1 MIARHL
7 LLAGRKKQACQY
19 FLHAGQAALASYANH
34 EAEGY
39 FRQALELS
47 PEIDQKAACLA
58 GLGEAL
64 RRQGQREESIQ
75 ILRQWIYLYLKLEDH
90 DAAAHLYTCLS
101 RVLWEDD
108 YEKSWDTCQEGLAKL
123 EGSQESPGL
132 ARLLAEA
139 GRAAHFQVKPTKEV
153 VSLSQEGID
162 IAERCGELEAKAEA
176 SITIA
181 LRSDFDK
188 CISLLQEV
196 AAFCI
201 ANNLLRSAARA
212 FIGLGHVS
220 TQNFRSLE
228 VASQNHMH
236 AVDISILV
244 GDNGVL
250 LITLGNLAENLIE
263 QGHLRNVE
271 DKLTEILHN
280 STVPRSQ
287 VEEFL
292 EWLRSYLQL
301 SKGDWIQALKF
312 IKSRQIKLREGRSI
326 QFIANNNIALT
337 TAYLELN
344 RFTDVTDLSEAEVA
358 IKENIKFGWHALQSR
373 FLMVILLSRQE
384 RIIEAHEWL
393 TDVVNDLGQPINRC
407 NVVFRFK
414 AEAELARVKRCWEEA
429 LSKNQALIDIYQLG
443 GYRWQWA
450 RQLIDLGDALIGRNI
465 PGDFEKANETY
476 KQSLEMFTEMEASGY
491 IQVLEERLGEV

>member
-1 MIARHL
+1 M
-7 LLAGRKKQACQY
+7 
-19 FLHAGQAALASYANH
+19 F
-34 EAEGY
+34 
-39 FRQALELS
+39 
-47 PEIDQKAACLA
+47 
-58 GLGEAL
+58 
-64 RRQGQREESIQ
+64 
-75 ILRQWIYLYLKLEDH
+75 
-90 DAAAHLYTCLS
+90 
-101 RVLWEDD
+101 
-108 YEKSWDTCQEGLAKL
+108 
-123 EGSQESPGL
+123 
-132 ARLLAEA
+132 AEA

-153 VSLSQEGID
+153 VSLSQQGID

-176 SITIA
+176 SINIA

-188 CISLLQEV
+188 SISLLQEV

-212 FIGLGHVS
+212 FTNLGWLYTNYFH
-220 TQNFRSLE
+220 SLE
-228 VASQNHMH
+228 VANQNHMQ

-244 GDNGVL
+244 GDNGML
-250 LITLGNLAENLIE
+250 LTSLGNLAENLIG

-271 DKLTEILHN
+271 DKLTDILHN

-292 EWLRSYLQL
+292 GELHSDLQL
-301 SKGDWIQALKF
+301 AKGEWIQPSEF
-312 IKSRQIKLREGRSI
+312 IKSRLVKLREGRSI
-326 QFIANNNIALT
+326 QVIVNNNIALT

-344 RFTDVTDLSEAEVA
+344 RFTDVTDLSEAEAA
-358 IKENIKFGWHALQSR
+358 IKENIKFGWQVIQSR
-373 FLMVILLSRQE
+373 FLMVTLLSRQE

-393 TDVVNDLGQPINRC
+393 TDVVNDLGQPISRC
-407 NVVFRFK
+407 NEVFRFK

-491 IQVLEERLGEV
+491 IQVLEERLGEMK